1 MSINHVQ
8 FPGKHPEEVIL
19 LLQRRHWYLIFGRIA
34 RWAVLSFLPLLVIF
48 LLGRFTEGFSFDPT
62 TVTGAA
68 ITLGVSAYLL
78 IVWLLFFQ
86 DWVDFYLDSMIL
98 TNERVVRIE
107 QRGIFN
113 RVVSQLTLDRIQDV
127 TTETKG
133 ILPTFLGFGTLTIET
148 AGEQENFV
156 FDSMPNVAAVQAQLL
171 QYAKAAP
178 RMGVERQASDQ
189 PKVPPTGKPSSP

>member
-1 MSINHVQ
+1 MNLNHVS
-8 FPGKHPEEVIL
+8 FPGKHADEVIL

-34 RWAVLSFLPLLVIF
+34 RWAVLSLLPLLVVF
-48 LLGRFTEGFSFDPT
+48 LLGRFTEDFSFDPT

-68 ITLGVSAYLL
+68 ITLGASAYLL
-78 IVWLLFFQ
+78 IVWLLFYQ
-86 DWVDFYLDSMIL
+86 DWVDFYLDALIL

-113 RVVSQLTLDRIQDV
+113 RIVSQLTLDRIQDV

-133 ILPTFLGFGTLTIET
+133 VLPTFLGFGTLNIET

-156 FDSMPNVAAVQAQLL
+156 FDNIPNVGAVQAQLL
-171 QYAKAAP
+171 QYAKHAP
-178 RMGVERQASDQ
+178 RMGVERS
-189 PKVPPTGKPSSP
+189 PSGPSKNSPTNTPG